1 MSEFAY
7 IEREVRT
14 RLSNMSG
21 YFPPCLPEFVDFS
34 GKVARALSGVVV
46 TRGDAE
52 IAVQLVMGSVGDVV
66 VRADD
71 DYTRFGD
78 HHAYPSYS
86 VEKLDVEEA
95 LRLIERPVDMRRMI
109 EQRRMEV

>member
-86 VEKLDVEEA
+86 VETFDVAEA
-95 LRLIERPVDMRRMI
+95 LILIENPDDVKRTIERRKVEI
-109 EQRRMEV
+109 